1 MNAELKRT
9 GPAMFQTL
17 DGVKGAVDLTSFKQR
32 FAGNDKDLSPAFDD
46 MASNLVKVVFEE
58 ASLH

>member
-1 MNAELKRT
+1 
-9 GPAMFQTL
+9 MFQTL

-32 FAGNDKDLSPAFDD
+32 FAGNDKDLSPAFDE

-58 ASLH
+58 ASLR